1 MRAIVRLDAVRAA
14 GRKKPRLRGPDNEE
28 TSSVP
33 GHSEEETSSPRDPAL
48 VTTLGEESILPL
60 LTKIVFPA
68 PLRKSL
74 DADVG
79 GGKKIAQEL
88 TQYLLAHKQSFH
100 ARRHF
105 RAEDSGDEAS
115 TDLTK
120 ALRGEIRLLDL
131 GLTKADIA
139 EAALALYGD
148 P

>member
-1 MRAIVRLDAVRAA
+1 MRAIVRLDAVRN
-14 GRKKPRLRGPDNEE
+14 GVKRRGPDNEE

-33 GHSEEETSSPRDPAL
+33 GHSEEDTSSPCDPVR

-74 DADVG
+74 SESSN
-79 GGKKIAQEL
+79 KKIAQEL
-88 TQYLLAHKQSFH
+88 TQYLLAHKKSFH
-100 ARRHF
+100 ARKQF
-105 RAEDSGDEAS
+105 RADAEEDAS
-115 TDLTK
+115 TALVK
-120 ALRGEIRLLDL
+120 ALTGETNLLDL
-131 GLTKADIA
+131 GLVRADVA